1 MRFRILLPY
10 LLTSLI
16 TIVLLWLTQIPLGV
30 EGEWT
35 WERIPFAAAEM
46 IPGWVVSAIAFAV
59 YLLLTLIALSRMPD
73 CRWYE
78 LTVWLTGL
86 TAAAG
91 LWSLLLQDSPPGEYR
106 LSKAAFVLYYKGSSG
121 YFTQAQT
128 EISDATQFLSEYE
141 AKMEQ
146 GDVLHEGTHPP
157 GLPLFYLTL
166 IRLCEKYPALQ
177 SFLVDMQPASFQEA
191 ADVIEGMTSRSKHPL
206 LPRDRAVLWLAT
218 LITLSMSS
226 LTVVPLFLLAREFSS
241 RAVSW
246 QVAAFWPLIPAT
258 LIFQPKSDALYPVIA
273 ILFLYLWV
281 TACKRNNLICAF
293 LAGLLIWGG
302 LFLTLAFLPV
312 GVCAACFFILQLWP
326 RRTGSRQAPPAWK
339 TLALTGFSG
348 LAGFCLPVLIL
359 AAVFDLNLLRVW
371 YLNFQNHAGFYNEY
385 TRTYWKWLLL
395 NPLEISLALGL
406 PVSWMVFR
414 SLCFR
419 RRISAEQ
426 ANCSTRSSLKAF
438 LLSCGMVLM
447 LLWLSGKNMGEAAR
461 LWLIFLPWLL
471 LMTIPY
477 WQRIHDIQA
486 GEKLQASSFLKMQ
499 TVWIIAVTAQAVV
512 CVATVTRITGF
523 HFPPG

>member
-16 TIVLLWLTQIPLGV
+16 TIALLWLTQIPLGV
-30 EGEWT
+30 ESEWS
-35 WERIPFAAAEM
+35 WDRIPFAAAEM
-46 IPGWVVSAIAFAV
+46 IPGWIVSAIAFAV
-59 YLLLTLIALSRMPD
+59 YLLLTLIALSRIPD

-128 EISDATQFLSEYE
+128 EISDASQFLSHYE

-166 IRLCEKYPALQ
+166 IRLCENYPGLQ
-177 SFLVDMQPASFQEA
+177 SFLLDMQPASFQEA
-191 ADVIEGMTSRSKHPL
+191 ADVIAGMTSHSEHPL

-218 LITLSMSS
+218 LITLSMSA
-226 LTVVPLFLLAREFSS
+226 LTVVPLFLLAREFTS

-281 TACKRNNLICAF
+281 TACRRNNLIYAF
-293 LAGLLIWGG
+293 LAGLLIWVG

-312 GVCAACFFILQLWP
+312 GACAVCYSILQLWL
-326 RRTGSRQAPPAWK
+326 RLKSSENSPASWK
-339 TLALTGFSG
+339 ALALTACSG
-348 LAGFCLPVLIL
+348 LAGFCLPILIL
-359 AAVFDLNLLRVW
+359 AVAFDLNLLRVW
-371 YLNFQNHAGFYNEY
+371 FLNFQNHAGFYSEY

-406 PVSWMVFR
+406 PVAWMVFR
-414 SLCFR
+414 SLCCRGRFT
-419 RRISAEQ
+419 AEQ
-426 ANCSTRSSLKAF
+426 VICTTPSSLKAF
-438 LLSCGMVLM
+438 LLSCGIVLI

-461 LWLIFLPWLL
+461 LWLIFLPWFL

-477 WQRIHDIQA
+477 WQMIHDSQTREKIQT
-486 GEKLQASSFLKMQ
+486 SSFLKMQ
-499 TVWIIAVTAQAVV
+499 TVWIIALTAQAVV
-512 CVATVTRITGF
+512 CVATVNRITGF